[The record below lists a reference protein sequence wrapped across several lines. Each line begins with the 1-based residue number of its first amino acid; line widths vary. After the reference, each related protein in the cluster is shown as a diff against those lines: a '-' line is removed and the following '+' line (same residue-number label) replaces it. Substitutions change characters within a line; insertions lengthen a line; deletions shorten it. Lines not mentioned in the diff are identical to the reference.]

1 MHTHTHTHTPRI
13 LPSLCPPSPVPR
25 LKEQERERGI
35 TIQAAAISFEHE
47 GTTINLIDT
56 PGHVDFTSEVERS
69 ARVLDG
75 AVVILDA
82 VAGVQAQTEN
92 VWQQAE
98 RHGLSRIVFV
108 NKMDRVRKELH
119 LRLRVYAVGC
129 L

>member
-1 MHTHTHTHTPRI
+1 
-13 LPSLCPPSPVPR
+13 LSSSPVPR
-25 LKEQERERGI
+25 LPRLKDQERERGI

-92 VWQQAE
+92 VWQQAD
-98 RHGLSRIVFV
+98 RHRLSRIVFV
-108 NKMDRVRKELH
+108 NKMDRVRAEQH
-119 LRLRVYAVGC
+119 
-129 L
+129 

>member
-1 MHTHTHTHTPRI
+1 M
-13 LPSLCPPSPVPR
+13 
-25 LKEQERERGI
+25 
-35 TIQAAAISFEHE
+35 
-47 GTTINLIDT
+47 
-56 PGHVDFTSEVERS
+56 DFTSEVERS

-119 LRLRVYAVGC
+119 LRLRVCTVEC